1 MVRPR
6 KSPALD
12 FKILFLALLM
22 LGVLAAI
29 GIRLWFIQIRMN
41 VYYCSRIQGRS
52 EVTVRIPAIRGE
64 IRDRNGVVLV
74 TNRPSY
80 CVEFFLPELV
90 SGYAKRYGQ
99 PPTIEFQT
107 EDSNRMLRDRKEADV
122 VKILDRT
129 IIPRLEELKV
139 AEPYNAKRLRTHYRN
154 NALLPFTYRE
164 DLDFATFAMF
174 AEKDLGLP
182 GVLVNVKPVR
192 KYVYNAMAA
201 QILGYVGAPEDTNN
215 LSDLKDFDFY
225 EPDVQGRTNLE
236 YFIDGVLRGKPGKRI
251 LKKNATGKIE
261 GERDVIQPPPQGRT
275 STLQSTPGGNIL
287 WSERLDLSVVQPA
300 LWLNPTTARF

>member
-1 MVRPR
+1 MLHPG
-6 KSPALD
+6 KSPVLD

-29 GIRLWFIQIRMN
+29 SVRLWFIQIRMN
-41 VYYCSRIQGRS
+41 VYYCGRIQGPS

-64 IRDRNGVVLV
+64 IRDRDGLVLV
-74 TNRPSY
+74 TNRPSH

-90 SGYAKRYGQ
+90 SGYTKRYGQ
-99 PPTIEFQT
+99 PPMIEFQT
-107 EDSNRMLRDRKEADV
+107 EDSNKMLRKRKEADIV
-122 VKILDRT
+122 QILDQT

-174 AEKDLGLP
+174 AEKDFGLP
-182 GVLVNVKPVR
+182 GVHVNVKPVR

-201 QILGYVGAPEDTNN
+201 QILGYAGAPADTKN
-215 LSDLKDFDFY
+215 LADLKDFDFY

-236 YFIDGVLRGKPGKRI
+236 YSPQFH
-251 LKKNATGKIE
+251 KK
-261 GERDVIQPPPQGRT
+261 
-275 STLQSTPGGNIL
+275 
-287 WSERLDLSVVQPA
+287 
-300 LWLNPTTARF
+300 TARDGRKSLGWLPDRIE

>member
-1 MVRPR
+1 
-6 KSPALD
+6 
-12 FKILFLALLM
+12 
-22 LGVLAAI
+22 
-29 GIRLWFIQIRMN
+29 
-41 VYYCSRIQGRS
+41 
-52 EVTVRIPAIRGE
+52 
-64 IRDRNGVVLV
+64 
-74 TNRPSY
+74 
-80 CVEFFLPELV
+80 
-90 SGYAKRYGQ
+90 
-99 PPTIEFQT
+99 
-107 EDSNRMLRDRKEADV
+107 MLRDRKEADI

-225 EPDVQGRTNLE
+225 PTCRDA
-236 YFIDGVLRGKPGKRI
+236 RI
-251 LKKNATGKIE
+251 
-261 GERDVIQPPPQGRT
+261 
-275 STLQSTPGGNIL
+275 
-287 WSERLDLSVVQPA
+287 
-300 LWLNPTTARF
+300 

>member
-6 KSPALD
+6 KSPVLD

-22 LGVLAAI
+22 LSVLAAI
-29 GIRLWFIQIRMN
+29 SIRLWLIQIRMN

-80 CVEFFLPELV
+80 RVEFFLPELV
-90 SGYAKRYGQ
+90 SGYTKRYGQ
-99 PPTIEFQT
+99 PPMIEFQT
-107 EDSNRMLRDRKEADV
+107 EDSNRMLRDRKEADI

-129 IIPRLEELKV
+129 IIPRLEEV

-174 AEKDLGLP
+174 AEKD
-182 GVLVNVKPVR
+182 
-192 KYVYNAMAA
+192 
-201 QILGYVGAPEDTNN
+201 
-215 LSDLKDFDFY
+215 
-225 EPDVQGRTNLE
+225 
-236 YFIDGVLRGKPGKRI
+236 
-251 LKKNATGKIE
+251 
-261 GERDVIQPPPQGRT
+261 
-275 STLQSTPGGNIL
+275 
-287 WSERLDLSVVQPA
+287 
-300 LWLNPTTARF
+300 